1 MRQFDHIE
9 DISKYRLYLLEM
21 EKSTATIEKYL
32 RDIRKFSSW
41 LGADRAVTKERVIEY
56 KHALT
61 ERYKTSSVNSML
73 VALNMYFRYLGWEE
87 CCVHG
92 LKCQQQMFIGS
103 RKELKQEEY
112 LRLVQTALQK
122 GREQIALVME
132 TIASTGIRISELRY
146 ITVEAVQQ
154 GCANVSCKG
163 KCRQVFIVKELRK
176 KLSKYVKRRK
186 IEHGPIFLSQKGN
199 PLDRSNVWTK
209 MKKIAEIAG
218 VNAEKVFPHNLRHL
232 FARAYYH
239 KNKDIFYLA
248 DILGH
253 ASVNTTRIYT
263 RTAGENHLRILEKL
277 KLVI

>member
-1 MRQFDHIE
+1 MRQFVHLE
-9 DISKYRLYLLEM
+9 EISKYRLYLMEM
-21 EKSTATIEKYL
+21 EKSPATIEKYL
-32 RDIRKFSSW
+32 RDIRKFSIW
-41 LGADRAVTKERVIEY
+41 LGADREVTKERVIEY

-73 VALNMYFRYLGWEE
+73 VALNMFFHYLGWEQ
-87 CCVHG
+87 CCVRA

-112 LRLVQTALQK
+112 LRLVETALQK
-122 GREQIALVME
+122 GQEQIALVME

-154 GCANVSCKG
+154 GYANVNCKG
-163 KCRQVFIVKELRK
+163 KSRQVFIVKELRK
-176 KLSKYVKRRK
+176 KLSKYLQQKKIKR
-186 IEHGPIFLSQKGN
+186 GPIFLSQKGN
-199 PLDRSNVWTK
+199 PLDRSNIWTK

-218 VNAEKVFPHNLRHL
+218 VNTVKVFPHNLRHL

>member
-1 MRQFDHIE
+1 MRQFVHLE
-9 DISKYRLYLLEM
+9 EISKYRLYLMEM
-21 EKSTATIEKYL
+21 EKSPATIEKYL

-41 LGADRAVTKERVIEY
+41 LGADREVTKERVIEY

-61 ERYKTSSVNSML
+61 ERYKISSVNSML
-73 VALNMYFRYLGWEE
+73 VALNLFFHYLGLEQ
-87 CCVHG
+87 CCVRA

-112 LRLVQTALQK
+112 LRLIETALQK
-122 GREQIALVME
+122 GQEQIALVME

-154 GCANVSCKG
+154 GCANVNCKG
-163 KCRQVFIVKELRK
+163 KSRQVFIVKELRK
-176 KLSKYVKRRK
+176 KLSKYLQQKK
-186 IEHGPIFLSQKGN
+186 IKSGPIFLSQKGN
-199 PLDRSNVWTK
+199 PLNRSNVWTK

-218 VNAEKVFPHNLRHL
+218 VNTEKVFPHNLRHL

-239 KNKDIFYLA
+239 QNKDIFYLA

>member
-1 MRQFDHIE
+1 MRQFVDLE
-9 DISKYRLYLLEM
+9 DISKYRLYLMEM

-41 LGADRAVTKERVIEY
+41 LGSDREVTKERVIEY

-61 ERYKTSSVNSML
+61 EHYKASSVNSML
-73 VALNMYFRYLGWEE
+73 VALNMYFHYLGWEQ
-87 CCVHG
+87 CCVRG
-92 LKCQQQMFIGS
+92 LKRQQQMFIGS
-103 RKELKQEEY
+103 RKELRQEEY
-112 LRLVQTALQK
+112 LRLVETALQK
-122 GREQIALVME
+122 GQEQIALVME

-154 GCANVSCKG
+154 GCANVNCKG
-163 KCRQVFIVKELRK
+163 KSRQVFIVKELRK
-176 KLSKYVKRRK
+176 KLSKYLQQKK
-186 IEHGPIFLSQKGN
+186 IKSGPIFLSQKGN
-199 PLDRSNVWTK
+199 PLDRSNVWMK

-218 VNAEKVFPHNLRHL
+218 VNTEKVFPHNLRHL

-239 KNKDIFYLA
+239 KTKDIFYLA

-277 KLVI
+277 KFVI

>member
-1 MRQFDHIE
+1 MRQFEYLE
-9 DISKYRLYLLEM
+9 DIRKYRLYLLEM

-32 RDIRKFSSW
+32 RDIRKFSIW
-41 LGADRAVTKERVIEY
+41 LGTDREVTKERVIEY

-87 CCVHG
+87 CCVRG

-112 LRLVQTALQK
+112 LRLVETALQK
-122 GREQIALVME
+122 GQEQIALVME

-154 GCANVSCKG
+154 GCANVNGKG
-163 KCRQVFIVKELRK
+163 KSRQVFIVKELRK
-176 KLSKYVKRRK
+176 KLSKYLKQKK
-186 IEHGPIFLSQKGN
+186 IKSGPIFLSQKGN

-218 VNAEKVFPHNLRHL
+218 VAGEKVFPHNLRHL

>member
-1 MRQFDHIE
+1 MRQFEHIE
-9 DISKYRLYLLEM
+9 DIRKYRLYLLEM
-21 EKSTATIEKYL
+21 EKSVATIEKYL

-41 LGADRAVTKERVIEY
+41 LGTDRSVTKERVIEY

-87 CCVHG
+87 CCVRG

-112 LRLVQTALQK
+112 LRLVETALQK
-122 GREQIALVME
+122 GQEQIALVME

-154 GCANVSCKG
+154 GCANVNCKG
-163 KCRQVFIVKELRK
+163 KSRQVFIVKELRK
-176 KLSKYVKRRK
+176 KLSKYLKQKK
-186 IEHGPIFLSQKGN
+186 IKSGPIFLSQKGN

-218 VNAEKVFPHNLRHL
+218 VATEKVFPHNLRHL

-277 KLVI
+277 KFVI

>member
-1 MRQFDHIE
+1 MRQFVHLE
-9 DISKYRLYLLEM
+9 EISKYRLYLMEM
-21 EKSTATIEKYL
+21 EKSPATIEKYL
-32 RDIRKFSSW
+32 RDIQKFSIW
-41 LGADRAVTKERVIEY
+41 LGADREVTKERVIEY

-73 VALNMYFRYLGWEE
+73 VALNMFFHYLGWEQ
-87 CCVHG
+87 CCVRA
-92 LKCQQQMFIGS
+92 LKCQQQMFIGN

-112 LRLVQTALQK
+112 LRLVETALQK
-122 GREQIALVME
+122 GQEQIALVME

-154 GCANVSCKG
+154 GCANVNCKG
-163 KCRQVFIVKELRK
+163 KSRQVFIVKELRK
-176 KLSKYVKRRK
+176 KLSKYLQQKK
-186 IEHGPIFLSQKGN
+186 IKSGPIFLSQKGN
-199 PLDRSNVWTK
+199 PLNRSNVWTK

-218 VNAEKVFPHNLRHL
+218 VNTEKVFPHNLRHL

-239 KNKDIFYLA
+239 QNKDLFYLA

>member
-1 MRQFDHIE
+1 MRQFDPIE
-9 DISKYRLYLLEM
+9 DINKYRLYLLEM

-87 CCVHG
+87 CCIRG

-112 LRLVQTALQK
+112 LRLVETALQK
-122 GREQIALVME
+122 GQEQIALVME
-132 TIASTGIRISELRY
+132 TIASTGIRISELQY

-154 GCANVSCKG
+154 GCANVNCKG
-163 KCRQVFIVKELRK
+163 KSRQVFIVKELRK
-176 KLSKYVKRRK
+176 KLSKYLKQKK
-186 IEHGPIFLSQKGN
+186 IKSGPIFLSHKGN

-209 MKKIAEIAG
+209 MKKIAEISG

-263 RTAGENHLRILEKL
+263 RTAGENHLRVLEKL

>member
-9 DISKYRLYLLEM
+9 DISKYRLYLLET

-73 VALNMYFRYLGWEE
+73 VAINMYFHYLGWEE

-92 LKCQQQMFIGS
+92 LKCQQQMFTGS

-154 GCANVSCKG
+154 GCANVNCKG

-176 KLSKYVKRRK
+176 KLSNYVKRRK

>member
-1 MRQFDHIE
+1 MRQFVHLE
-9 DISKYRLYLLEM
+9 DISKYGLYLMEM

-41 LGADRAVTKERVIEY
+41 LGSDRKVTKERVIEY
-56 KHALT
+56 KYALT
-61 ERYKTSSVNSML
+61 ERYKISSVNSML
-73 VALNMYFRYLGWEE
+73 VAINMYFHYLGWEE
-87 CCVHG
+87 CCVRG

-112 LRLVQTALQK
+112 LRLVETALQK
-122 GREQIALVME
+122 GQEQIALVME

-154 GCANVSCKG
+154 GCANVNCKG
-163 KCRQVFIVKELRK
+163 KSRQVFIVKELRK
-176 KLSKYVKRRK
+176 KLSKYLQQKK
-186 IEHGPIFLSQKGN
+186 IKNGSIFLSQKGN

-218 VNAEKVFPHNLRHL
+218 VNTEKVFPHNLRHL

-239 KNKDIFYLA
+239 KTKDIFYLA

-253 ASVNTTRIYT
+253 TSVNTTRIYT

>member
-1 MRQFDHIE
+1 MRQFDPIE

-41 LGADRAVTKERVIEY
+41 LGTDQEVTKERVIEY
-56 KHALT
+56 KHALI

-87 CCVHG
+87 CCVRG

-112 LRLVQTALQK
+112 LRLVETALRK
-122 GREQIALVME
+122 GQEQIALVME

-154 GCANVSCKG
+154 GCANINCKG
-163 KCRQVFIVKELRK
+163 KSRQVFIVKELKK
-176 KLSKYVKRRK
+176 KLSKYLEQKK
-186 IEHGPIFLSQKGN
+186 IKSGPIFLSQKGN

-218 VNAEKVFPHNLRHL
+218 VSTEKVFPHNLRHL